1 MSRFESG
8 DKNIQLASMLAILD
22 VLGLVRKPSIQFA
35 AKQGRYDRHRD
46 AVLFL
51 GRTNDGEVQCTIDGE
66 ALDMCFGSANR
77 SQRARLAAF
86 RKHRL
91 DIQALARR
99 KLDAG
104 IREADGSIAVRTT
117 DCEEMW

>member
-1 MSRFESG
+1 
-8 DKNIQLASMLAILD
+8 
-22 VLGLVRKPSIQFA
+22 
-35 AKQGRYDRHRD
+35 
-46 AVLFL
+46 
-51 GRTNDGEVQCTIDGE
+51 
-66 ALDMCFGSANR
+66 MCFGSANR

-86 RKHRL
+86 RTHRL

-117 DCEEMW
+117 DCEEIW